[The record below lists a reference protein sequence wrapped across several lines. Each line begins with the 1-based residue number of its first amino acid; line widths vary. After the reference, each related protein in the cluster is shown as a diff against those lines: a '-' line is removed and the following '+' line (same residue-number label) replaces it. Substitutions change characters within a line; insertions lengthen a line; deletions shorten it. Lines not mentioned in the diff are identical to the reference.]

1 MVFRFMQS
9 LFVAP
14 AAPTGKH
21 DETLIQAAIERVVD
35 GTDPRLRAVG
45 NYQKKLRKAV
55 EYAVDY
61 VVTLVDSLPSAM
73 DVDTRHF
80 TADPRLRAFFVSA
93 DHLQQTLGFSRSIR
107 DYILKHPHPSPAVVY
122 ATMGMERI
130 EKTVLGM
137 ELQGE
142 VIKRDVPRV
151 AVNFSGHRIV
161 FPSHSERAARWELKK
176 RAFDH
181 LIATVL
187 QRLVSIR
194 ARRQQLER
202 QLTLYQKKAKTFQA
216 GNPGLQTLLDPSSQE
231 PTDWAA
237 IEQQMRDIEAE
248 LISIRTDFKTIEH
261 YLAEIAQ
268 GLNEA
273 EQHLNVEHLSL
284 DLDHMN
290 FKATPGSKY
299 PANRLAFE
307 EAQLGN
313 NRRLVV
319 QLIRFPSKALPP
331 QTNLFEAASRLQ
343 F

>member
-9 LFVAP
+9 LFVEP
-14 AAPTGKH
+14 AASIGKY
-21 DETLIQAAIERVVD
+21 DEALIQAAIERVVD

-45 NYQKKLRKAV
+45 NYQRKLRDAV

-61 VVTLVDSLPSAM
+61 VDTLVDSLPSAL
-73 DVDTRHF
+73 DVDTRRF

-93 DHLQQTLGFSRSIR
+93 DHVRETLGYSRSIR
-107 DYILKHPHPSPAVVY
+107 AHIQKHPQPRPAVVY
-122 ATMGMERI
+122 ATLGMERI

-161 FPSHSERAARWELKK
+161 FPSHSEKAARWELKK

-181 LIATVL
+181 LIETVL

-216 GNPGLQTLLDPSSQE
+216 GNPGLQALLNPSSQE
-231 PTDWAA
+231 PTDWAGL
-237 IEQQMRDIEAE
+237 EQQMREIEAE

-261 YLAEIAQ
+261 YLAEIAK
-268 GLNEA
+268 GLQEA
-273 EQHLNVEHLSL
+273 EQHLQVEHLSL
-284 DLDHMN
+284 NLDHMN
-290 FKATPGSKY
+290 YKATPGSKY
-299 PANRLAFE
+299 PTNKLGLE
-307 EAQLGN
+307 EALLGN
-313 NRRLVV
+313 KRRLVI
-319 QLIRFPSKALPP
+319 QLIRFPSDALPP
-331 QTNLFEAASRLQ
+331 PANLFETAGRYL